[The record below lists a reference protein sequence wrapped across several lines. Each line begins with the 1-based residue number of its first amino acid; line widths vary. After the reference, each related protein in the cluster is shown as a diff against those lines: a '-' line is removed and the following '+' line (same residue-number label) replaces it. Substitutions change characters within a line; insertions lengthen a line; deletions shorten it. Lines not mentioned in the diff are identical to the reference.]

1 MTGGAPSED
10 LALAVRLARAAGDA
24 IEALRR
30 HGFSTSD
37 KADRSPVTEAD
48 LVADRIITE
57 GLRAARPDDGILSE
71 ESPWVPGASP
81 SDAVWCVDP
90 IDGTE
95 AYIDTTRRG
104 YAVQIAR
111 LERAPGGEYRPVLG
125 VVFEPSQDEL
135 FAADRD
141 GTLRFWRAGVEAPI
155 APPAGSARRV
165 VMSTRAPR
173 FLREALLARG
183 YGDAGLLRSVGV
195 KVGHI
200 LLGHADIYPAAPALA
215 YWDLAA
221 PQVILEAA
229 GGTVTDLRGATPI
242 YRFDAGARGAYF
254 DLPMVL
260 TRGVEHHRVLADLQ
274 AITPL

>member
-1 MTGGAPSED
+1 MTAVAPSDD
-10 LALAVRLARAAGDA
+10 LALAIRLARAAGVA
-24 IEALRR
+24 IEELRR
-30 HGFSTSD
+30 KGFTTTG

-57 GLRAARPDDGILSE
+57 GLRAARPEDGILSE

-81 SDAVWCVDP
+81 HDAVWCVDP

-95 AYIDTTRRG
+95 AYIDTSLRG

-111 LERAPGGEYRPVLG
+111 LERDGDAFRPVLG

-141 GTLRFWRAGVEAPI
+141 GSLRFSRGGEEQPI
-155 APPAGSARRV
+155 APPAGSERRV

-173 FLREALLARG
+173 HLREALLSRG
-183 YGDAGLLRSVGV
+183 YGDAGLMRSVGV

-200 LLGHADIYPAAPALA
+200 LLGHADIYPAAPGLA

-229 GGTVTDLRGATPI
+229 GGTVTDLSGAVPR
-242 YRFDAGARGAYF
+242 YRFGDRARGAYF

-260 TRGVEHHRVLADLQ
+260 TRGVDHHRVLADLQ
-274 AITPL
+274 AITQR